1 MSPLCETDLA
11 NPDFNSKLSISKF
24 IRTEHLNPEEK
35 RNILNLCTKYKDIF
49 YTEDS
54 NLTFSNTIKHK
65 IRTANEIPIY
75 VKPFR
80 YPFHMKDEIQRQVQK
95 LLDEKIIRP
104 SISPYS
110 APVWIVPKKTDA
122 SGKKKFRMV
131 IDYRKLNEQT
141 IDDRYILPRIE
152 EILDNLGKC
161 SYFSTLDLAQGFHQ
175 IELDPQS
182 IEKTAFTVPNGHF
195 EFLRLPFGL
204 KNSPATFQRVM
215 DNILKEYLN
224 KFCLVYM
231 DDIIIFSKSQNE
243 HLQHISA
250 IFKKMR
256 EYNLKVQLDK
266 SEFLRK
272 DVEFLGHIITPD
284 GIKPNPSKIS
294 AIEKYPIPT
303 TTKEIKRFLGLIG
316 YYRRFIAN
324 FARIT
329 SPLTKCLKK
338 GAKINLRDPDYIQAF
353 NHCKE
358 LLTNSP
364 ILAYPDFSKQFKLTT
379 DASNVAIGAVLSQS
393 NKPIAFYSRT
403 LNSAEKNYSTIEKEL
418 LAIKDSV
425 ARFRP

>member
-1 MSPLCETDLA
+1 
-11 NPDFNSKLSISKF
+11 
-24 IRTEHLNPEEK
+24 
-35 RNILNLCTKYKDIF
+35 
-49 YTEDS
+49 
-54 NLTFSNTIKHK
+54 
-65 IRTANEIPIY
+65 
-75 VKPFR
+75 
-80 YPFHMKDEIQRQVQK
+80 
-95 LLDEKIIRP
+95 
-104 SISPYS
+104 
-110 APVWIVPKKTDA
+110 
-122 SGKKKFRMV
+122 MV
-131 IDYRKLNEQT
+131 IDYCKLNEQT

-284 GIKPNPSKIS
+284 GIKPNPSKIL

-364 ILAYPDFSKQFKLTT
+364 ILAYPKFFKT
-379 DASNVAIGAVLSQS
+379 V
-393 NKPIAFYSRT
+393 
-403 LNSAEKNYSTIEKEL
+403 
-418 LAIKDSV
+418 
-425 ARFRP
+425 